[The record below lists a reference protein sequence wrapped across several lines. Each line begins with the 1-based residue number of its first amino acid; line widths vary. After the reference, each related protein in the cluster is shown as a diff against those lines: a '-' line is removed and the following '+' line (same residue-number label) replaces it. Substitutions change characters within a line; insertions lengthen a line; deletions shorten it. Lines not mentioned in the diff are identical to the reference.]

1 MGSVDDDDPNPIS
14 EIDLIPVQ
22 DFDVSEIDPMPVR
35 DFDEPGDAGVGE
47 EVRDSDECSGKVIGG
62 RDFGRDLGFGVRSEE
77 KRIKFRI
84 VGHEQDVVLHLRV
97 EIEIGIVESC
107 KS

>member
-14 EIDLIPVQ
+14 EIDRIPVQ
-22 DFDVSEIDPMPVR
+22 DFDVSEIDLMPVR

-62 RDFGRDLGFGVRSEE
+62 RDFGRDLGFGVRLEE

-97 EIEIGIVESC
+97 EIGIVESC
-107 KS
+107 NS